1 MFNVLVS
8 ASLRHRLFVLAA
20 AFILVVY
27 GSLVLPRIPI
37 DVFPDLNRPIVTL
50 ITEAEGLAPQEV
62 EQLVTYPI
70 ESIMNGM
77 AGVTRV
83 RSVSGIGLSI
93 VYVEF
98 DWGTDI
104 FRNRQLVSE
113 RLTLVREQLARG
125 ATPQMGPLT
134 SIMGEIM
141 LIAVTSATAS
151 PMELREIADFV
162 MRPQL
167 LTIPGVAQVIPIG
180 GEVRQ
185 YRVAP
190 NPALMRGLEV
200 TYEQIENAVTRFG
213 INTAGGFVD
222 QQGREYLIR
231 NLGVTRRLED
241 LRDTVIAYR
250 QGQPVLLRQVASVDF
265 AARVKRGDAGYRGKP
280 AVILS
285 VQKQPGADTVAVTKQ
300 IEAVLQAIQKTLP
313 AGLSATN
320 VQFRQATFIEASIGS
335 LKKALIEAAVIVA
348 VVLIV
353 FLMNA
358 RATVISLAAIPLS
371 ILMTMIVFYIAG
383 LTINTMT
390 LGGLAIAI
398 GELVDDAVVDV
409 ENILRRLNENRARPD
424 PRPVLEVIAKASQEV
439 RSGVLYATIII
450 VLVFMPLFAMSGL
463 EGRLFTPLGIAYI
476 VSILASL
483 LVSITVTPVLSY
495 YLLGGRRR
503 QEGDS
508 VLLSQC
514 KRAHRAVLL
523 W

>member
-1 MFNVLVS
+1 M
-8 ASLRHRLFVLAA
+8 RR
-20 AFILVVY
+20 
-27 GSLVLPRIPI
+27 
-37 DVFPDLNRPIVTL
+37 
-50 ITEAEGLAPQEV
+50 
-62 EQLVTYPI
+62 
-70 ESIMNGM
+70 SIMNGM
-77 AGVTRV
+77 PGVARV

-113 RLTLVREQLARG
+113 RLALVRDQLPRNI
-125 ATPQMGPLT
+125 TPQMGPVT

-141 LIAVTSATAS
+141 LIAVTSDTAS
-151 PMELREIADFV
+151 PMEVREITDFV
-162 MRPQL
+162 IRPRL

-190 NPALMRGLEV
+190 NPALMWGLEV

-213 INTAGGFVD
+213 TNTAGGFVD

-231 NLGVTRRLED
+231 NVGVTRRLED

-250 QGQPVLLRQVASVDF
+250 QSQPVLLHQVASVDF

-285 VQKQPGADTVAVTKQ
+285 IQKQPGTDTVTLTNQ
-300 IEAVLQAIQKTLP
+300 IESALQVIQNTLP
-313 AGLSATN
+313 AGISATN
-320 VQFRQATFIEASIGS
+320 VQFRQASFIEASIGN
-335 LKKALIEAAVIVA
+335 LKMALAEAAVVVA
-348 VVLIV
+348 LVLIV
-353 FLMNA
+353 FLMDV
-358 RATVISLAAIPLS
+358 RATMISLTAIPLS
-371 ILMTMIVFYIAG
+371 IVMTLIVFHVMG

-409 ENILRRLNENRARPD
+409 ENILRRLSENRARSI
-424 PRPVLEVIAKASQEV
+424 PRPVLEVIAGASQEV
-439 RSGVLYATIII
+439 RSGVLYATIVI
-450 VLVFMPLFAMSGL
+450 VLVFVPLFAIPGL

-476 VSILASL
+476 VSILS
-483 LVSITVTPVLSY
+483 
-495 YLLGGRRR
+495 
-503 QEGDS
+503 
-508 VLLSQC
+508 
-514 KRAHRAVLL
+514 
-523 W
+523 